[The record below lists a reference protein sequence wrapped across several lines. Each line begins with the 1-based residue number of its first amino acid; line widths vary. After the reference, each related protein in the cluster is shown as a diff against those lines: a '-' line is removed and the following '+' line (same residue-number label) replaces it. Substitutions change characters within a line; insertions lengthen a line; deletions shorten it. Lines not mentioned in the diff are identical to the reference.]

1 MNIIIFKLGYS
12 ETFLQDDGLS
22 VSLGDV
28 LRSTPLL
35 HALREQYRSSCITWV
50 VSPQARPLLENNP
63 LIDRL
68 MTWKEFES
76 GPFKGETFDI
86 LINLEKDQSICS
98 VIDRICASR
107 KFGFCLDHSG
117 DSALPMECETHI
129 QNPTGVI
136 QKKLIE
142 MLGYVWKEQEY
153 ALGYQPAGREIHD
166 IGLNYKVGPKLPTK
180 ELSLQKWKQL
190 EEVLSSTGLKVSWQ
204 SGFDDL
210 YQYMEWINSC
220 ALIITTDSLG
230 LHLALAL
237 RKKVLGLFG
246 PTDPM
251 EICFYNRGKYLIS
264 STPCEYMPC
273 YRAQCVRQGVFC
285 MDEIETDQIRE
296 KVKDVWEMGN
306 S

>member
-12 ETFLQDDGLS
+12 ETFLQDDGLC

-35 HALREQYRSSCITWV
+35 RALREQYINSCITWV
-50 VSPQARPLLENNP
+50 VSPQARPLLENN
-63 LIDRL
+63 LFIDRL
-68 MTWKEFES
+68 MTWQEFES
-76 GPFKGETFDI
+76 GPFKGEAFDI
-86 LINLEKDQSICS
+86 LINLEKDHSIRS
-98 VIDRICASR
+98 VTDGICASR
-107 KFGFCLDHSG
+107 KFGFGLDHAG
-117 DSALPMECETHI
+117 DSASPTERETRI
-129 QNPTGVI
+129 QDQTGVI

-153 ALGYQPAGREIHD
+153 ILGYQPAGGETYD

-180 ELSLQKWKQL
+180 ELSLRKWEQL
-190 EEVLSSTGLKVSWQ
+190 EELLNSTGFKVSWQ

-210 YQYMEWINSC
+210 YQYMDWINSC

-246 PTDPM
+246 PTDPK
-251 EICFYNRGKYLIS
+251 EICFYNRGNHLIS

-273 YRAQCVRQGVFC
+273 YRAQCVHQGVFC
-285 MDEIETDQIRE
+285 MDQIETDEIHA
-296 KVKDVWEMGN
+296 KVQDLWEMVYP
-306 S
+306 

>member
-35 HALREQYRSSCITWV
+35 RVVREQHSNSWISWV
-50 VSPQARPLLENNP
+50 VSQQARPLLENNP
-63 LIDRL
+63 FIDRL
-68 MTWKEFES
+68 MTWNEFETGS
-76 GPFKGETFDI
+76 FQWEAFDI

-98 VIDRICASR
+98 VTDRICASR
-107 KFGFCLDHSG
+107 RFGFSLDHAVDG
-117 DSALPMECETHI
+117 TLPVERDPHI
-129 QNPTGVI
+129 QNPTGII

-142 MLGYVWKEQEY
+142 MLGYMWREQEY
-153 ALGYQPAGREIHD
+153 VLGYQPAGRETHD
-166 IGLNYKVGPKLPTK
+166 IGLNYRVGPKLPTK
-180 ELSLQKWKQL
+180 ELSLRKWEQL
-190 EEVLSSTGLKVSWQ
+190 EEALSSAGFGVSWQ

-237 RKKVLGLFG
+237 RK
-246 PTDPM
+246 
-251 EICFYNRGKYLIS
+251 
-264 STPCEYMPC
+264 
-273 YRAQCVRQGVFC
+273 
-285 MDEIETDQIRE
+285 
-296 KVKDVWEMGN
+296 
-306 S
+306 